1 MSLGVN
7 MLTNSLK
14 ILHTTKTEFLEV
26 IYFQTDEK
34 MVQKHYR
41 VDFKQSFGPFNMLTL
56 HKCSNT
62 GLFGHLIKSTF
73 CSL

>member
-41 VDFKQSFGPFNMLTL
+41 VDLSSLSDPLTCWL
-56 HKCSNT
+56 SISVLT
-62 GLFGHLIKSTF
+62 RGFLDI
-73 CSL
+73 